1 MADGKRQPC
10 RFKKSA
16 CQARSDLR
24 HPVYCAAQPGTH
36 GFHRSQNRQRKHS
49 LPSLF
54 SLQKNQPEDQRVCP
68 IGDGY
73 NLCVNPYPILPYHI
87 TIPSA
92 EHREQI
98 LPADFCNT
106 VSTLLNELPDEY
118 ALFYNGALCGASA
131 PDHLHFQGVPTEHVP
146 LIAFYRRTD
155 SGKERLASISH
166 SSVLHYIDSYV
177 CPLFCIEQ
185 CRDGKKDESL
195 FTNIMKELP
204 CSNNEPEPKV
214 NILAWQEDEKQ
225 IILIIPRCKH
235 RPECYSAEA
244 GKQMLV
250 SPGTLIW
257 QASLSHRAKKI
268 LKRYQPKTSDKFCKK
283 SDCHAKMHRK

>member
-1 MADGKRQPC
+1 M
-10 RFKKSA
+10 
-16 CQARSDLR
+16 
-24 HPVYCAAQPGTH
+24 
-36 GFHRSQNRQRKHS
+36 
-49 LPSLF
+49 
-54 SLQKNQPEDQRVCP
+54 
-68 IGDGY
+68 
-73 NLCVNPYPILPYHI
+73 
-87 TIPSA
+87 
-92 EHREQI
+92 
-98 LPADFCNT
+98 
-106 VSTLLNELPDEY
+106 PDEY

-250 SPGTLIW
+250 SPGTLDMAGIIVTPRKEDFEKISTEDIR
-257 QASLSHRAKKI
+257 QILQEVGLPREDAQEIIKKYR
-268 LKRYQPKTSDKFCKK
+268 KRD
-283 SDCHAKMHRK
+283 RL